1 MVEEKEKRMEEM
13 EEQAASSEREPVKE
27 KEREYD
33 LSSADGGY
41 TELMDEDKAEGFRSR
56 WTEIQTGFVDNP
68 RSSVERADEL
78 VAMVVK
84 NITDSF
90 AEERAVLE
98 DQWSRGGEAST
109 EDLRVAIKRYRSF
122 FNRLLSL

>member
-1 MVEEKEKRMEEM
+1 MPEEKEKHMEEV
-13 EEQAASSEREPVKE
+13 EEQTASSEREPVKE

-33 LSSADGGY
+33 LSSTDGGY
-41 TELMDEDKAEGFRSR
+41 TELMDEDKVEGFRSR
-56 WTEIQTGFVDNP
+56 WTEIQTGFVDDP

-98 DQWSRGGEAST
+98 EQWSRGHDAST

>member
-1 MVEEKEKRMEEM
+1 MPEEKEKHMEEV
-13 EEQAASSEREPVKE
+13 EEQTASSEREPVKE

-33 LSSADGGY
+33 LSSTDGGY
-41 TELMDEDKAEGFRSR
+41 TELMDKDKAEGFRSR
-56 WTEIQTGFVDNP
+56 WTEIQTGFVDDP

-84 NITDSF
+84 SITNTF
-90 AEERAVLE
+90 AEERTVLE
-98 DQWSRGGEAST
+98 EQWSRGGEAST
-109 EDLRVAIKRYRSF
+109 EDLRVAIKRYRAF

>member
-1 MVEEKEKRMEEM
+1 MVEEKREKRIEEV
-13 EEQAASSEREPVKE
+13 EEQERED
-27 KEREYD
+27 D
-33 LSSADGGY
+33 LSSTDGGY
-41 TELMDEDKAEGFRSR
+41 AILMDEDKAEGFRSR

-78 VAMVVK
+78 VEMVIK

-98 DQWSRGGEAST
+98 NQWSRGDEAST

-122 FNRLLSL
+122 FDRLLSL

>member
-1 MVEEKEKRMEEM
+1 MVEEKEKRMEEV

-33 LSSADGGY
+33 LSS
-41 TELMDEDKAEGFRSR
+41 TEGEYAVLMDEDKAEGFRSR
-56 WTEIQTGFVDNP
+56 WNEIQTEFVDDP

-78 VAMVVK
+78 VEMVVK
-84 NITDSF
+84 NITDNF

-98 DQWSRGGEAST
+98 NQWSRGEEAST
-109 EDLRVAIKRYRSF
+109 EDLRIAIKRYRSF

>member
-1 MVEEKEKRMEEM
+1 MPEEKEKHMEEV
-13 EEQAASSEREPVKE
+13 EEQTASSEREPVKE

-33 LSSADGGY
+33 LSSTDGGY
-41 TELMDEDKAEGFRSR
+41 TELMDKDKAEGFRSR
-56 WTEIQTGFVDNP
+56 WTEIQTGFVDDP

-84 NITDSF
+84 SITDTF
-90 AEERAVLE
+90 AEERTVLE
-98 DQWSRGGEAST
+98 EQWSRGGEAST
-109 EDLRVAIKRYRSF
+109 EDLRVAIKRYRAF